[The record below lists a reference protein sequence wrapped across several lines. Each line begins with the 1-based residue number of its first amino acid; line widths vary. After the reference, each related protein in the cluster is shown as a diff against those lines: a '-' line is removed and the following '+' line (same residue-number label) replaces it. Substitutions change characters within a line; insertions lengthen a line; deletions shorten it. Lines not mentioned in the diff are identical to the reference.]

1 MAKPG
6 RKPIPLTLLQ
16 GRGTAR
22 TDRHGK
28 DDDQIQIEPKI
39 PTPPRVGQSHVL
51 GPTGRKEWKRITG
64 ILANARVLTEADR
77 MVLTQY
83 CALAEQFLE
92 APKEFK
98 AAQHTQ
104 LRMCEVELGLTPSAR
119 MRLREK

>member
-1 MAKPG
+1 MANKA
-6 RKPIPLTLLQ
+6 IPLKLLQ
-16 GRGTAR
+16 GKGTNR
-22 TDRHGK
+22 PTRHG
-28 DDDQIQIEPKI
+28 DDGDQVQIEPKI
-39 PTPPRVGQSHVL
+39 PSPPRVGQSHVL
-51 GPTGRKEWKRITG
+51 GPTGRKEWRRITG

-92 APKEFK
+92 DPREFK

-119 MRLREK
+119 MRLRE